1 MRYRS
6 LEKETTQTIIHYDEH
21 GTGSSYKLLKEQ
33 EKQIFHLR
41 MSGKGLQTL
50 QQALELAG

>member
-1 MRYRS
+1 MMNME
-6 LEKETTQTIIHYDEH
+6 LEVDINYF
-21 GTGSSYKLLKEQ
+21 KEQ

-50 QQALELAG
+50 QQAWELAG